1 MGDQPSKQNTPEE
14 AEETDGSTAPTPEP
28 QPPAAAEDMRRSD
41 SFLWDWNTKSPP
53 ASRGSSLRAGSVF
66 SPPKPAELDTSS
78 SMKRSSSSMWLWMTS
93 SPTGSTSGSRNPS
106 MHGRTSF
113 AEGNHPERRSRNPSL
128 RGGSAFA
135 PDQPPIDET
144 RPSPTPM
151 RRNLSFMWDWAKFRD
166 SPPAT
171 PHASLH
177 GGQAFAT
184 AGEAEKTQLAV
195 EPPKALTR
203 DRSIG
208 ERIRGP
214 FQHLLRLA
222 TG

>member
-1 MGDQPSKQNTPEE
+1 
-14 AEETDGSTAPTPEP
+14 
-28 QPPAAAEDMRRSD
+28 
-41 SFLWDWNTKSPP
+41 
-53 ASRGSSLRAGSVF
+53 
-66 SPPKPAELDTSS
+66 
-78 SMKRSSSSMWLWMTS
+78 
-93 SPTGSTSGSRNPS
+93 

-208 ERIRGP
+208 SFMWSWDAMRSSNTSSPNTSVHNGGTTRFIVHENER
-214 FQHLLRLA
+214 
-222 TG
+222 T